1 METVADV
8 AALEGAPTTTADAP
22 AIGAGALL
30 ETQGAIADLITHEV
44 QVKRADRLA
53 ALAQLRKLGLPGDLA
68 STLIDLAEAIGGPEP
83 FGGDYGLPADAQL
96 GGGLEG
102 VAQTGLGGLHP
113 IGQPPHP
120 VTTPLRPP
128 NPPR

>member
-68 STLIDLAEAIGGPEP
+68 STLIDLAGAIGGAEP

-96 GGGLEG
+96 GGAFSGIAHTVVRG
-102 VAQTGLGGLHP
+102 
-113 IGQPPHP
+113 PHP
-120 VTTPLRPP
+120 SSRP
-128 NPPR
+128 